1 MLAFEKSNANLLKE
15 LLYRSY
21 VHDAKLESIRYD
33 SEDKCIKIALTNSTF
48 GVAYDLTF
56 KNVEIALAIKGKEY
70 GSSETLVSLTVE
82 KDFSYL
88 QVYIPKCGAFAQDSL
103 YLLFQMFSGDELH
116 IVAQEVLIEII
127 TEQRKQL

>member
-1 MLAFEKSNANLLKE
+1 M
-15 LLYRSY
+15 
-21 VHDAKLESIRYD
+21 
-33 SEDKCIKIALTNSTF
+33 TNSTF

-88 QVYIPKCGAFAQDSL
+88 QVYNPKCGEFAQDSL

>member
-1 MLAFEKSNANLLKE
+1 MLAFDKSNANLLKE

-56 KNVEIALAIKGKEY
+56 K
-70 GSSETLVSLTVE
+70 
-82 KDFSYL
+82 
-88 QVYIPKCGAFAQDSL
+88 
-103 YLLFQMFSGDELH
+103 M
-116 IVAQEVLIEII
+116 
-127 TEQRKQL
+127 

>member
-1 MLAFEKSNANLLKE
+1 MLVFDKSNANLLKE

-82 KDFSYL
+82 KDFWCIFQNAVRL
-88 QVYIPKCGAFAQDSL
+88 LRTLFTCCFRCFLEMNCILLRRKC
-103 YLLFQMFSGDELH
+103 LLKL
-116 IVAQEVLIEII
+116 
-127 TEQRKQL
+127 

>member
-1 MLAFEKSNANLLKE
+1 MLAFDKSNANLLKE

-70 GSSETLVSLTVE
+70 GSSDCENE
-82 KDFSYL
+82 GFYNE
-88 QVYIPKCGAFAQDSL
+88 G
-103 YLLFQMFSGDELH
+103 
-116 IVAQEVLIEII
+116 
-127 TEQRKQL
+127 

>member
-1 MLAFEKSNANLLKE
+1 MLAFDKSNANLLKE

-88 QVYIPKCGAFAQDSL
+88 QVYIPKCGGCAQYSL
-103 YLLFQMFSGDELH
+103 
-116 IVAQEVLIEII
+116 
-127 TEQRKQL
+127 